1 MDLNPEALVALR
13 KAGGDSQK
21 TLAERAGLSEKSLNL
36 IEQGKTHPRVSTLK
50 KLADALS
57 VPLGAITVPEQTQQ
71 AS

>member
-21 TLAERAGLSEKSLNL
+21 TLAERAGLSERSLNL
-36 IEQGKTHPRVSTLK
+36 IEQGKTRPRVGTLK

-57 VPLGAITVPEQTQQ
+57 VPVGAITVPEQTRV
-71 AS
+71 A